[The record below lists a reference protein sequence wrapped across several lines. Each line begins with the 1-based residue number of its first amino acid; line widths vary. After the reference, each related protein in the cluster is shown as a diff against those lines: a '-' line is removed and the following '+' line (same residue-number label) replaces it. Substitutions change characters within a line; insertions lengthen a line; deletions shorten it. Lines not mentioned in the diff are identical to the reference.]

1 MNDKIIKTL
10 TITVLILIIS
20 VTIQTMYTVRKLDK
34 TVDVIT
40 IHINELTKLSTEYLK
55 DEYSDEAK
63 ELVDEAV
70 DSIKART
77 NRLLNLNNE

>member
-20 VTIQTMYTVRKLDK
+20 VIIQTMYTVRKLDK
-34 TVDVIT
+34 TVDVIA
-40 IHINELTKLSTEYLK
+40 IHINKLTKLSTEYLK

-70 DSIKART
+70 DSIRART